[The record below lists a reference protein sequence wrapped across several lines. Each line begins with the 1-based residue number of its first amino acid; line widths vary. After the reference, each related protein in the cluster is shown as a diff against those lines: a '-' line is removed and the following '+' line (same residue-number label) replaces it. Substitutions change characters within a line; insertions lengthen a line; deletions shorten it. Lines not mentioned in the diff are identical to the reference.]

1 MRVLLIGSGGREHA
15 IAWKLLQSPR
25 VDQLYVAPGNG
36 GTAGLPR
43 TENVPLRVT
52 DVDGLLAFARD
63 SVGPFDSLV
72 GLTVLC
78 TLLVNSLVERHKAD
92 ASRRVV
98 ELEQT
103 WTDRDLFRI

>member
-1 MRVLLIGSGGREHA
+1 PGDLVVTMDVPRHEAALVRLQAAAVDRGGVPVVLSGDTRTALRFE
-15 IAWKLLQSPR
+15 
-25 VDQLYVAPGNG
+25 G
-36 GTAGLPR
+36 GH
-43 TENVPLRVT
+43 
-52 DVDGLLAFARD
+52 LLAFARD